1 MDHGLDFYGR
11 AVPAPE
17 HRTRRA
23 EGALK
28 APGPPTGLLAARR
41 VDRHR
46 RLVGHHNVFEVGG
59 PPAFELRA
67 VAQVEILGEGRRA
80 PPPRVLDCRSAPD
93 AGGPGEVGEVA
104 TRGADR
110 LLDQEVEV
118 DHERLQAGEPRIALV
133 EVAPARLDETDAGI
147 VEDAHRPAQEIAG
160 WDEVRVEDGE
170 ERRAGEG
177 QPKCES
183 SGLVSL
189 ATAAPDMGH
198 ADAFAPPVRRAAADD
213 AGGLVIGV
221 VEDLHLQSLAS

>member
-17 HRTRRA
+17 HRTQQA

-28 APGPPTGLLAARR
+28 AAGRPTRLLASIR

-46 RLVGHHNVFEVGG
+46 QLLGHHNVFEVGG

-80 PPPRVLDCRSAPD
+80 PTPRVLDCRSAPD

-118 DHERLQAGEPRIALV
+118 DHERLQAGGTPKAPGEGAPPRPGENHPGGL
-133 EVAPARLDETDAGI
+133 
-147 VEDAHRPAQEIAG
+147 EDAPPPAPNKTG
-160 WDEVRVEDGE
+160 GGED
-170 ERRAGEG
+170 R
-177 QPKCES
+177 
-183 SGLVSL
+183 
-189 ATAAPDMGH
+189 
-198 ADAFAPPVRRAAADD
+198 
-213 AGGLVIGV
+213 
-221 VEDLHLQSLAS
+221 